1 MYNMSKLIKSFTEQ
15 LISGLGFGT
24 GMGISLRL
32 IQGLKVESVKN
43 KREREL
49 YGRF

>member
-1 MYNMSKLIKSFTEQ
+1 MSKLIKSFTEQ

-32 IQGLKVESVKN
+32 IQGLKVETVKKQSSN
-43 KREREL
+43 SIRL
-49 YGRF
+49 

>member
-1 MYNMSKLIKSFTEQ
+1 MYSMSKLIKSFTEQ

-32 IQGLKVESVKN
+32 IHGLKVETVKKQSSN
-43 KREREL
+43 SIRL
-49 YGRF
+49 